1 MGQLLAGGFIA
12 LGLCIIALIAFV
24 VSQEKK
30 AQGTRQ
36 YKQDTQKGE
45 TLSRTHTQPNEP
57 SLSDVEKTD
66 RAQVAATVAQNTS
79 LEQKTGSHVVLVP
92 VKEPLPEWWHE
103 QLQSLTE
110 QLQYLRGH
118 TKDVERQIDIL
129 GEIAELAGE
138 LETLQ
143 KKRPFSSDGKPLLFP
158 LKINRQPTDGS
169 YLTDKRPA
177 VRKYTIKAI

>member
-57 SLSDVEKTD
+57 
-66 RAQVAATVAQNTS
+66 
-79 LEQKTGSHVVLVP
+79 
-92 VKEPLPEWWHE
+92 
-103 QLQSLTE
+103 
-110 QLQYLRGH
+110 
-118 TKDVERQIDIL
+118 
-129 GEIAELAGE
+129 
-138 LETLQ
+138 
-143 KKRPFSSDGKPLLFP
+143 
-158 LKINRQPTDGS
+158 
-169 YLTDKRPA
+169 
-177 VRKYTIKAI
+177 